1 MMGKTAMGG
10 SALPKSRPGDYER
23 ALELIAALG
32 GSKDVKVAL
41 AALRDAEKSHD
52 LTRERAEAA
61 AGEADKRKAAAERA
75 EAKATAANQRLA
87 DQTAKDNAELTSR
100 ERGVGGRETAATER
114 EATLDARDIE
124 FSRREKLL
132 RDAGVTG
139 FAD

>member
-1 MMGKTAMGG
+1 MIGKGLAG
-10 SALPKSRPGDYER
+10 SLPKTKEGDFDR
-23 ALELIAALG
+23 ALQLLAALSD
-32 GSKDVKVAL
+32 SKNLKVSL
-41 AALRDAEKSHD
+41 GALRDAEASHK
-52 LTRERAEAA
+52 LVRERAEAA
-61 AGEADKRKAAAERA
+61 AGEADTRKAAAERA